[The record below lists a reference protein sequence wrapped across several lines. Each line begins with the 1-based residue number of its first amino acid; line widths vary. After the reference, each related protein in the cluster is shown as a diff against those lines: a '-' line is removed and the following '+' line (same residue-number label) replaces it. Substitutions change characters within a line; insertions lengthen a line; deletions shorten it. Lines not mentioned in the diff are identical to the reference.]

1 MVSRLRAIVPVSASI
16 GVVAVVTL
24 LYFRFIPARPTTV
37 AVSYLVTILVIST
50 QRPIIEA
57 TAVSILASL
66 CFNVFFLPPVGTFT
80 IADPQDWV
88 SFLAFTATAI
98 IASQLAGRARQRTID
113 ALARQSD
120 LERLYA
126 LSRALLLAQSGTSI
140 PDVIARH
147 IADTFELPAVILY
160 DQRTGIVSRSGPLEI
175 PGIDEKL
182 RDVVRQA
189 VPVVDPSGAVVTPIR
204 LGGEPIGSLAL
215 PGRALSDT
223 VLQSIANLVAIGLE
237 RARGQE
243 VAARA
248 EAARES
254 GELRAAVLDAV
265 AHEFK
270 TPLTSIKAAASGL
283 LSSVPPHARERE
295 LVEIVSE
302 ESNRL
307 QRLVTDAVQ
316 MLRIEAG
323 GFTVNRERHGVAGLV
338 TSVLTE
344 LSSRL
349 DGHPVVNNVPT
360 DLVVEADG
368 ELLRLALRQLLD
380 NAAKYSPPRSS
391 IEVTGAGNSSVT
403 ILVRNSGSVIPERDQ
418 VHIFDRFYRGLPAR
432 LVPGTGMGL
441 AIVRQ
446 IAQAHGGT
454 VTVASSQD
462 AGTQFTMSLPSGDTA
477 MSAGA
482 ERGVGA
488 PRATAPGGAQGPP
501 PSEP

>member
-1 MVSRLRAIVPVSASI
+1 MRPRARALFSI
-16 GVVAVVTL
+16 GASVGAVAAVTV
-24 LYFRFIPARPTTV
+24 LYFRFVSANPTTV
-37 AVSYLVTILVIST
+37 ALSYLVTILVIST
-50 QRPIIEA
+50 QRGIVEA

-80 IADPQDWV
+80 IAAPQDLV
-88 SFLAFTATAI
+88 SFFAFTATAI

-113 ALARQSD
+113 AVARQGD

-126 LSRALLLAQSGTSI
+126 LSRALLLAPSGVSI

-147 IADTFELPAVILY
+147 IADTFELSAVALY
-160 DQRTGIVSRSGPLEI
+160 DHRAGIVSRGGPMEL

-182 RDVVRQA
+182 RDVARQA
-189 VPVVDPSGAVVTPIR
+189 VPVGDASGAMVTPIR
-204 LGGEPIGSLAL
+204 LGGEPIGSLAIL
-215 PGRALSDT
+215 GGGLSDT
-223 VLQSIANLVAIGLE
+223 VLQSIANLAAIGLE

-243 VAARA
+243 IAARA

-270 TPLTSIKAAASGL
+270 TPLTSIKAAASDL
-283 LSSVPPHARERE
+283 LSSVPAHARERE
-295 LVEIVSE
+295 LVEIVGE

-307 QRLVTDAVQ
+307 QGLITDAVQ

-323 GFTVNRERHGVAGLV
+323 GFAVNRERFSVAKLV
-338 TSVLTE
+338 TPVLAE

-349 DGHPVVNNVPT
+349 DGHAIIDTVPT
-360 DLVVEADG
+360 DLMVDADG

-380 NAAKYSPPRSS
+380 NAAKYSPPSS
-391 IEVTGAGNSSVT
+391 TIELTAAGNSSVR
-403 ILVRNSGSVIPERDQ
+403 ISVRNSGSVIPERDQ
-418 VHIFDRFYRGLPAR
+418 AHVFDRFYRGLPAR

-454 VTVASSQD
+454 VTVASSQES
-462 AGTQFTMSLPSGDTA
+462 GTVFTLSLPRGG
-477 MSAGA
+477 SA
-482 ERGVGA
+482 
-488 PRATAPGGAQGPP
+488 
-501 PSEP
+501 S